1 MAAESPAPSAI
12 SGPPRAQLGVLGEC
26 SVWGT
31 RLTDVPAARKL
42 LDGSAQF
49 AHTCQ
54 DFASG
59 IVDAC
64 GPKSPDSHRV
74 IWGLTARPPVSPGGL
89 SSGFPFARRVLCLR
103 LPSSG
108 FPSSGVLRFGPF
120 GRCPVPAPLRF
131 PSGFPSRG
139 CAGETRSCGP
149 TARRAEPAPAQPGSA
164 PPAGRQADQ
173 VGQHPLTRQHRHRHD
188 LLPAGRRHRQR
199 HPRAHQRDPRPGA
212 DRPGQPDHRRGQHGD
227 SPRLTAATR
236 PQLLSGQDDG
246 MP

>member
-164 PPAGRQADQ
+164 PPAS
-173 VGQHPLTRQHRHRHD
+173 
-188 LLPAGRRHRQR
+188 
-199 HPRAHQRDPRPGA
+199 RPG
-212 DRPGQPDHRRGQHGD
+212 RPG
-227 SPRLTAATR
+227 R
-236 PQLLSGQDDG
+236 PA
-246 MP
+246 PAHTPAPTPP